1 VKSAEPKPAAEQRTE
16 PASQPLSS
24 PLGRRNR
31 LRSLFLGK
39 PKSPLA
45 PDVFHKIS
53 LMAFLAWV
61 GLGSDGMSSSAYG
74 PEEAFR
80 AIGEHTYLAV
90 ALAGATAF
98 TVFIISYAYSRII
111 EHFPFGGGGYVV
123 ATKLLGPSLGV
134 VSGSALLVDYVLTI
148 SVSIAAAAD
157 ACFSFLPPSWH
168 PWKVPVEFG
177 VIGLFM
183 VMNLRGVKESV
194 TVIAPVFLLFI
205 VTHAV
210 FITGTIVLHAGEIT
224 DVTHAV
230 HTGFQNGLATLGWG
244 GLAALF
250 LHAYTRGAGT
260 YTGIEAVS
268 NGLQIMREPRVETGR
283 RTMLYMAVS
292 LAVTAAGILL
302 CYLLVHATPV
312 EGKTMNAVLVERFA
326 NDFSWAGLPL
336 GQWFIIV
343 TLASETAILAIAA
356 QTGFIDGP
364 RVMANMATDSWLP
377 HSFSHLSEQL
387 TMQNGVVL
395 MSGAA
400 ALTLLYTWGET
411 STLVLM
417 YSINVF
423 LTFSLSETGMVR
435 YWFQNRVKYPDWS
448 RHIIIHLIGL
458 VLCFSILVV
467 SVFEKFGEGGWITLV
482 ITTVVIGLCLFIQRH
497 YRQAYQSLRRLD
509 EILLDVPLPDTL
521 PTAPARN
528 TSAPTAVFFV
538 NGYNG
543 LGLHSVLNVLRLFG
557 THFKNFV
564 FVGVGVVDSS
574 RFKGA
579 EEIENLRR
587 QTEEGLQQYVTF
599 MKRQGHY
606 AEYWSALGIDPVDE
620 MERLAPEV
628 VRRFPRTVFF
638 AGKLIFKQ
646 PSLWDKIL
654 HNQTAFTL
662 QRRLQFAGLQMMV
675 LPIRVE

>member
-1 VKSAEPKPAAEQRTE
+1 
-16 PASQPLSS
+16 
-24 PLGRRNR
+24 
-31 LRSLFLGK
+31 
-39 PKSPLA
+39 
-45 PDVFHKIS
+45 
-53 LMAFLAWV
+53 
-61 GLGSDGMSSSAYG
+61 
-74 PEEAFR
+74 
-80 AIGEHTYLAV
+80 
-90 ALAGATAF
+90 
-98 TVFIISYAYSRII
+98 
-111 EHFPFGGGGYVV
+111 
-123 ATKLLGPSLGV
+123 
-134 VSGSALLVDYVLTI
+134 
-148 SVSIAAAAD
+148 
-157 ACFSFLPPSWH
+157 
-168 PWKVPVEFG
+168 
-177 VIGLFM
+177 
-183 VMNLRGVKESV
+183 
-194 TVIAPVFLLFI
+194 
-205 VTHAV
+205 
-210 FITGTIVLHAGEIT
+210 
-224 DVTHAV
+224 
-230 HTGFQNGLATLGWG
+230 
-244 GLAALF
+244 
-250 LHAYTRGAGT
+250 
-260 YTGIEAVS
+260 
-268 NGLQIMREPRVETGR
+268 
-283 RTMLYMAVS
+283 MLYMAVS

-302 CYLLVHATPV
+302 CYLLIHATPV

-336 GQWFIIV
+336 GPWFIIV

-467 SVFEKFGEGGWITLV
+467 SVFEKFSEGGWITLV

-509 EILLDVPLPDTL
+509 EILLEIPLPDTL
-521 PTAPARN
+521 PTAPARDA
-528 TSAPTAVFFV
+528 SAPTAVFFV

-543 LGLHSVLNVLRLFG
+543 LGLHSLLNVLRLFG
-557 THFKNFV
+557 TYFKNFV
-564 FVGVGVVDSS
+564 FVGVGVVDSN

-675 LPIRVE
+675 